1 MSKPTVI
8 IDGTD
13 YTEFVEELKP
23 TINGLNADGSGRDV
37 QTGRMTRT
45 KIADKWKVEIKL
57 LRIWEDTMEGLKRS
71 LQKPSYM
78 ATAGIASG
86 EFYTDT
92 IPLGSVRYDK
102 TKKRTYY
109 DGISFSMTEM

>member
-1 MSKPTVI
+1 MSEFAVI
-8 IDGTD
+8 IDGID
-13 YTEFVEELKP
+13 YTEQLEELKL

-57 LRIWEDTMEGLKRS
+57 LRIWEDTMEKLKES
-71 LQKPSYM
+71 LQKTSYM

-92 IPLGSVRYDK
+92 IPLGSARRDK
-102 TKKRTYY
+102 FTKRVYY
-109 DGISFSMTEM
+109 DGVSFSMTEM